1 VSKSVFFREQTNI
14 VMSPISVKLLPAF
27 AAFALCTYAAQPRF
41 DIATVK
47 RSPPPPGDAI
57 NINIG
62 GIRNGKVTFENAS
75 LSDCLK
81 FAYQLVSDDQL
92 IAPDW
97 AKSKDVRFD
106 IVAEFTPG
114 ESRDLLS
121 LKVQSLLAERLK
133 VQVHHEQRVL
143 RHLLLTAAKKGVKLS
158 PATDRGNNNGA
169 AGHIDASTMSM
180 QVLATLLSRFEH
192 QTVIDGTGLTSQYKF
207 KLDWAPEDDPAG
219 PSLFTAVQEQLGLK
233 LESRKDPVDVLV
245 VDHAEQTPT
254 DN

>member
-1 VSKSVFFREQTNI
+1 
-14 VMSPISVKLLPAF
+14 MSPISVKLLSAF
-27 AAFALCTYAAQPRF
+27 AAFALSAYAAQPQF
-41 DIATVK
+41 EIAILKELAPAT
-47 RSPPPPGDAI
+47 RDAI

-62 GIRNGKVTFENAS
+62 GIPNGKVTFENAS

-121 LKVQSLLAERLK
+121 KVQALLAERLK

-143 RHLLLTAAKKGVKLS
+143 RHLLLTAGKTGVKIS
-158 PATDRGNNNGA
+158 PATSRGNNNGA

-180 QVLATLLSRFEH
+180 PVLATLLSRFEH
-192 QTVIDGTGLTSQYKF
+192 QTVIDGTGLTGQYKF
-207 KLDWAPEDDPAG
+207 KLDWAPKDDPAG

-245 VDHAEQTPT
+245 VDHAEQLTR
-254 DN
+254 